1 MRTPSTI
8 RRPAL
13 TLGLLACLLPA
24 WSQTAG
30 PAAAAKAG
38 ARPDAAEAAAAMERA
53 QRLANSPL
61 RMILEASRVRR
72 KGGPEAA
79 PEAAD
84 AWCCAAPRHAPR
96 GARAGSRWRRTC
108 RPRGGEAPAAVPVP
122 VSRPE
127 ATPEPAPQPPLVTL
141 EADAALAQPLPSAT
155 AALKADAAPQPML
168 PLGLTPGPLPS
179 PEMAALLVQPKLLA
193 MAPPDSQRRM
203 LDQAGSI
210 VEVAVELTI
219 RADGSVA
226 EVSVLT
232 PAPRALQRSVVD
244 ALMQWRYEPLPAERK
259 HRVELV
265 FGRDG

>member
-84 AWCCAAPRHAPR
+84 ASVLRRTA
-96 GARAGSRWRRTC
+96 ARAEGLAPAAVATDL
-108 RPRGGEAPAAVPVP
+108 PAARGGEAPAAVPEQAP
-122 VSRPE
+122 AE
-127 ATPEPAPQPPLVTL
+127 ATPEPVPQPPLVTL

-210 VEVAVELTI
+210 AEVAVELTI

-265 FGRDG
+265 FGRDS

>member
-84 AWCCAAPRHAPR
+84 ASVLRRTA
-96 GARAGSRWRRTC
+96 ARAEGLAPAAVATDL
-108 RPRGGEAPAAVPVP
+108 PAARGGEAPAAVPVP
-122 VSRPE
+122 VPAE